1 MDFEPTDVQD
11 ALSGSLAALLDRHA
25 GVERA
30 RAQAAEGAYDLA
42 LEHALRDAGFFDLF
56 GAADAGPLDAT
67 LAVEQIS
74 AELGAVTPVPHLLVL
89 PALGLEAPVG
99 AVVLA
104 MAGSSPPARYG
115 HGAVTMVTAGPDVA
129 EVVQLDA
136 GDGSPLPSVYGH
148 PLARLTP
155 RPGATLGPGSGPT
168 MVDWWRIGVSAEAV
182 GLMGKAL
189 AVALQYAKDRQVF
202 GRSVG
207 SFQALQHRLAECSVH
222 LEGARWLVYEAAA
235 HGAPAEAAAT
245 AAAHTMSGLD
255 RLTRETHQI
264 MGAIG
269 LTQEHDLHLWT
280 FRMQA
285 VRAELGGLRAHRQAL
300 AESRWG

>member
-1 MDFEPTDVQD
+1 MDFDLTDVQQ
-11 ALSGSLAALLDRHA
+11 ALSDSLAALLDRHA
-25 GVERA
+25 GVDRA
-30 RAQAAEGAYDLA
+30 RDQAAQGIYDLA
-42 LEHALRDAGFFDLF
+42 LEGALRDAGFFDLF
-56 GAADAGPLDAT
+56 AAADAGPLEAT

-74 AELGAVTPVPHLLVL
+74 AGLGAVTPVPHLLVL

-104 MAGSSPPARYG
+104 LAGSSQPVRYG
-115 HGAVTMVTAGPDVA
+115 HGAVSMVTAGPDTCELVG
-129 EVVQLDA
+129 LDPE
-136 GDGSPLPSVYGH
+136 DGSSLPSVYGY
-148 PLARLTP
+148 PLARMTP
-155 RPGATLGPGSGPT
+155 RTGTTLGPGTGPT
-168 MVDWWRIGVSAEAV
+168 MTNWWRIGVSAEAV

-189 AVALQYAKDRQVF
+189 AIALQYAKDRQVF

-235 HGAPAEAAAT
+235 HGAPTEAAAT

-269 LTQEHDLHLWT
+269 LTEEHDLHLWT

-285 VRAELGGLRAHRQAL
+285 VRAELGGLRSHRRAL